1 MKKFTGTMLLVVTIM
16 CTLLFGIATVVLG
29 FRIIQLLISG
39 AINPT
44 LCLEFLA
51 SAVLLGACMALAKVF
66 GDMCDVEV
74 KIIDTDPPEY
84 KVTEEDK
91 RNE

>member
-66 GDMCDVEV
+66 GDMCDVDV
-74 KIIDTDPPEY
+74 KLTSDTVVGQHEGDDGDE
-84 KVTEEDK
+84 
-91 RNE
+91 

>member
-16 CTLLFGIATVVLG
+16 CTLLFGIATIVLG

-51 SAVLLGACMALAKVF
+51 SAVLLGACMALTKVF
-66 GDMCDVEV
+66 GDMCDVDV

-84 KVTEEDK
+84 KPTEEDK

>member
-1 MKKFTGTMLLVVTIM
+1 MKKFIGTMLLVVTIV
-16 CTLLFGIATVVLG
+16 CTVLFGIATIVLG

-51 SAVLLGACMALAKVF
+51 SAILLGACMALAKVF
-66 GDMCDVEV
+66 GDMCDVDV
-74 KIIDTDPPEY
+74 NITSDTVVGKHEGDNKDE
-84 KVTEEDK
+84 
-91 RNE
+91 